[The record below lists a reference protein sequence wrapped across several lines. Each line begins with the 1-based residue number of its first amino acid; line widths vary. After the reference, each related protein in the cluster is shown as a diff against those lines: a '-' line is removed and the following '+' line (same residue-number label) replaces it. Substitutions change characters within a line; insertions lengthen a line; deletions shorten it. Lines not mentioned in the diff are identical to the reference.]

1 MNKLQT
7 KIQRRLVKAMG
18 AWRDPHMTKPLL
30 ESDNVQAIDISEEGN
45 VRIKFRPSRPHCPC
59 CLIDAKELKLHLQG
73 TKGVNWIQ
81 LEIVDVPA
89 SERWSRLVND

>member
-30 ESDNVQAIDISEEGN
+30 ESDNV
-45 VRIKFRPSRPHCPC
+45 
-59 CLIDAKELKLHLQG
+59 
-73 TKGVNWIQ
+73 
-81 LEIVDVPA
+81 
-89 SERWSRLVND
+89 